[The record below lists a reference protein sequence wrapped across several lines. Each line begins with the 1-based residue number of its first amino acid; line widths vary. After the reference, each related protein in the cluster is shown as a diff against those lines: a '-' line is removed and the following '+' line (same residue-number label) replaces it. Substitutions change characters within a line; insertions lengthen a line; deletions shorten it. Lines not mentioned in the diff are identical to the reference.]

1 MNKRL
6 MSCLG
11 LEVLSVFEL
20 SEMMGYNKKDEGP
33 LFPQEKI
40 ESLSN
45 LPKLF
50 KSTRLSNRYLCKR
63 FIRNLEKFIISTFIF
78 W

>member
-20 SEMMGYNKKDEGP
+20 SEMMSENKRDEGP

-50 KSTRLSNRYLCKR
+50 KSTRLSNPILIQK
-63 FIRNLEKFIISTFIF
+63 
-78 W
+78 

>member
-6 MSCLG
+6 LSCLG

-20 SEMMGYNKKDEGP
+20 SEMMGNNKKDEGP
-33 LFPQEKI
+33 LFPQEKV

-45 LPKLF
+45 LPRLF
-50 KSTRLSNRYLCKR
+50 KSTRLSNRLIKVD
-63 FIRNLEKFIISTFIF
+63 
-78 W
+78 